1 MHQPTYRK
9 SRHYSIKYLI
19 PLAIFAIALLPRII
33 DLDVFLTADEDDQ
46 IMFASLFLKSALEGD
61 PSNALVLGYPGV
73 PTLVLG
79 AMGVG
84 LRYAL
89 HYSDLLPLPWVT
101 ADLMTTLEET
111 TRQFGVFAHPLDFI
125 LWVRLPMVIMAAFC
139 VMIIYL
145 LARRLLNGTL
155 ALVGTLMI
163 AFDPFILAHTRV
175 IHVDAPLAYF
185 MFIAFLG
192 FMVYLVEGHWRFL
205 VASGLFAG
213 LAALSKTGP
222 SVFLGPILLMS
233 GLFFAALYPC
243 PAGKSRRL
251 YWRRLFIALFGCG
264 LMGGGAFFALW
275 PTMWSQPTEA
285 IGWIIGNLQ
294 SVNQAAHPT
303 TGVFWGGGV
312 TDQSPFYYLVV
323 FPYHLTPLVT
333 IGLLASLMM
342 LAASLRRYWQSL
354 DVKMARELPLA
365 LSLLSYLILF
375 IAPVSLVSRRG
386 DRYILPVYFAAI
398 LLAAIGLWWLIGLI
412 YQQINKVNGP
422 FNMAHLRLF
431 FRPQLLHRPYLL
443 SLIVALQIANTLVYT
458 PYYLSYYNPLLGGGE
473 AAAHRLNIGWGE
485 GLDQAARYL
494 NDNNDGQAK
503 QVASWYSNQFAPF
516 YDGYTVDL
524 SDQSSAL
531 YSDYTVFYLNQ
542 VQRGFPSEEILDYFR
557 QREPLHVV
565 SLGGVDYAW
574 IYEGP
579 VVSSMPQPNYTFEV
593 GHLLGGGANL
603 LGVNIPTTMPTDAY
617 DCQFFERADAG
628 QPIFGKNVPGIPIT
642 LHWETVN
649 KIHGE
654 HNVYIRLVDSDGQ
667 TWGQVDRL
675 ILAGLWRPDRW
686 RPGFNI
692 QDEYRLPL
700 EPGTPPGTYHLEVGL
715 YDFKTGDTYGV
726 AKNIG
731 QISLTAPETPTPLTK
746 RLPDTAS
753 AQPIDPALTF
763 VDHTYQDMAIVP
775 GAEVRGKLF
784 WQLNQATE
792 QPYRAQFWL
801 RLPDHRAD
809 QSYLIQRASYVPRS
823 GGLAASTFPMN
834 SLNTAHPSLSTP
846 NIVGNR
852 YIVHE
857 TDISPHYP
865 LSQWHDND
873 LFGVGYQ
880 FWASPYAPAGE
891 YPLMVSIINPET
903 GESIGPEIELAN
915 ITVQDVERNYHM
927 PDDVTRVSAILD
939 DEIEL
944 VGFKLHDETV
954 TAQERFQLSL
964 YWRSLRPA
972 EANYTVFVHAVG
984 PDGVMRGQWDSLP
997 VQGNSATSG
1006 WLPGEIIED
1015 SHLVPLQKHT
1025 PAWKYDIFVGMYNAE
1040 TGQRLSAYSLHS
1052 PISDNRIWL
1061 EQVQVVVPE

>member
-1 MHQPTYRK
+1 MHQPIHQK
-9 SRHYSIKYLI
+9 SNFYHTVSTYLI
-19 PLAIFAIALLPRII
+19 PLAVFAVALLPRVT
-33 DLDVFLTADEDDQ
+33 DLNVFLTADEDDQ
-46 IMFASLFLKSALEGD
+46 IMFASLFLKSTLEGD

-73 PTLVLG
+73 PTLALG

-89 HYSDLLPLPWVT
+89 HYADLLPLPWVT

-111 TRQFGVFAHPLDFI
+111 TRQFGIFTHPLDFI

-145 LARRLLNGTL
+145 LSRRLLNRTL

-185 MFIAFLG
+185 MFIAFLA

-222 SVFLGPILLMS
+222 SVFLGPILLMG
-233 GLFFAALYPC
+233 GLFYVKLYPC
-243 PAGKSRRL
+243 PSEQMRRR

-264 LMGGGAFFALW
+264 LMGGLAFFALW
-275 PTMWSQPTEA
+275 PTMWNQPTQA
-285 IGWIIGNLQ
+285 ISWIIKNLQ
-294 SVNQAAHPT
+294 AVNQAAHPT

-342 LAASLRRYWQSL
+342 LAVGLRRYWQNL
-354 DVKMARELPLA
+354 PFKFARELPLA

-386 DRYILPVYFAAI
+386 DRYILPVYFAAA
-398 LLAAIGLWWLIGLI
+398 LLAVIGLWWLIGFI
-412 YQQINKVNGP
+412 YQQISNVDGSGSAR
-422 FNMAHLRLF
+422 MRSL
-431 FRPQLLHRPYLL
+431 FRPQLFHRPYLL
-443 SLIVALQIANTLVYT
+443 SSIVALQIANTLVYS

-494 NDNNDGQAK
+494 NNNNDGQTK
-503 QVASWYSNQFAPF
+503 QVAAWYSNQFAPF

-524 SDQSSAL
+524 SDQTSAL

-542 VQRGFPSEEILDYFR
+542 VQRGFPSAEILDYFR

-579 VVSSMPQPNYTFEV
+579 VVSSMPQQSYTFEV
-593 GHLLGGGANL
+593 GHLFGGGADL
-603 LGVNIPTTMPTDAY
+603 LGVDAPTHLV
-617 DCQFFERADAG
+617 ADTYEHPSLENSEAAP
-628 QPIFGKNVPGIPIT
+628 PIFGEDVPGIPIT
-642 LHWETVN
+642 LHWKTVN

-654 HNVYIRLVDSDGQ
+654 HNVYIRLVDEDGQ
-667 TWGQVDRL
+667 GWGQVDRL

-686 RPGFNI
+686 RPGFNV

-700 EPGTPPGTYHLEVGL
+700 DAGTPPGTYHLEVGL
-715 YDFKTGDTYGV
+715 YDFETGDTYGV
-726 AKNIG
+726 VKNIG
-731 QISLTAPETPTPLTK
+731 QINVTAPETPTPMTQL
-746 RLPDTAS
+746 LPDTTLARPLNS
-753 AQPIDPALTF
+753 DLTF
-763 VDHTYQDMAIVP
+763 VDHTYQDMTIVP
-775 GAEVRGKLF
+775 GAEVRGKIF
-784 WQLNQATE
+784 WQLHQASE
-792 QPYRAQFWL
+792 QKYRAQFWL
-801 RLPDHRAD
+801 QLPDSPAD
-809 QSYLIQRASYVPRS
+809 PTHTIQRASDLSRS
-823 GGLAASTFPMN
+823 GGLAAP
-834 SLNTAHPSLSTP
+834 APSARLALKPP

-852 YIVHE
+852 YIIHE
-857 TDISPHYP
+857 TDISPRHP
-865 LSQWHDND
+865 ISTWRAGD
-873 LFGVGYQ
+873 LFGVGYR
-880 FWASPYAPAGE
+880 FWASPYAPAGD
-891 YPLMVSIINPET
+891 YPLMVSIIDPKT
-903 GESIGPEIELAN
+903 GETIGPNIELAE
-915 ITVQDVERNYHM
+915 ITVQAIERNYHL
-927 PDDVTRVSAILD
+927 PDEVTHLSATLGN
-939 DEIEL
+939 EIEL
-944 VGFKLHDETV
+944 VGFKLHDEHVTV
-954 TAQERFQLSL
+954 EDSFQLSL

-972 EANYTVFVHAVG
+972 QANYTVFIHAIG
-984 PDGVMRGQWDSLP
+984 PDGVMRGQWDSMP
-997 VQGNSATSG
+997 VQGSSATSG

-1015 SHLVPLQKHT
+1015 THNVPLQKDA
-1025 PAWKYDIFVGMYNAE
+1025 PAWKYDLFVGLYDAE
-1040 TGQRLSAYSLHS
+1040 TGQRLSAYSLDS

-1061 EQVQVVVPE
+1061 EQVQVLMPTE